1 MRKRFICKRICA
13 LASAFMIGIGS
24 ISVPSVFAEQTSVFV
39 DEFDGGN
46 NAGTTKAF
54 YSENIREILSSVSS
68 QLGDFTRATRIS
80 AGADGV
86 LIYKSEDVGAIMIR
100 GVYPQNGNFEFYYST
115 DNKEYIPIEPV
126 YGNSVMKDSTTGWY
140 GRDYF
145 FAGFPRGT
153 LYFKIVIPKE
163 GGNDLYNKQINF
175 VKIESGS
182 TTLIDDYDDTLINS
196 FDLKSADNKVFKTF
210 EGQRSKEAMHLLYS
224 LGIMDKSILNPDRF
238 SKEITRGEFASA
250 LVKLIGLSREKY
262 SDDVSYEDFS
272 DISSTTDYAYCVQIV
287 SAMGYMNKMND
298 NSFRAENPISERDA
312 LYALMCQLGYQSV
325 LSYSNVYSVASS
337 ANVAYSARG
346 GNLTVED
353 AAEMFLACLN
363 GKTAENGYNGK
374 IKPSDKTY
382 IADILNIDR
391 VEGQLDYSML
401 GSVSGSDYK
410 NSDMVEISGAVFYAE
425 NIKFHELVGRRVYA
439 YVKEENGKKNVVSFG
454 ADEDMDSF
462 TIYKDAIDESE
473 SDLTSLHY
481 TENGKDKKKGISVT
495 KLVVNGE
502 RRYDISKDVLY
513 SCDVINLY
521 DGDNDGK
528 LETAVAE
535 KYDDYYVKSIYVTDK
550 GITDAYTEKT
560 FYFDSGKYDNI
571 IFFRNGNK
579 ANFSNIT
586 ENSIVSIAKS
596 SNDKFVKVIINE
608 KSVSGTL
615 SSENFNDNEITVDK
629 EDYKISDELKALIT
643 SGTVKKPKLGDE
655 GKFYLNAVGL
665 VSAFDVV
672 STTER
677 YGYMIEAYTSE
688 ESRGKRIKVKIFS
701 DDGEIKT
708 YDTKDNL
715 TVAFGSSK
723 YNVNGS
729 EAINLLKNAEQL
741 KGENG
746 NIEGLIK
753 YKLNN
758 GVVTYIS
765 VPRSAR
771 LESEFSMDY
780 ENEASFTNGND
791 IIDLKY
797 AVNSDTKKFYI
808 PYDREDERGYQNTIT
823 TTSSYRGTT
832 YTYSIKLYDT
842 DENRVASA
850 MVLFADEYDA
860 DRTGLLWRR
869 YGMVTS
875 VKDVYDDESDDTR
888 KKMSFITQGAER
900 GYILADNL
908 KLRLGKVTDAKT
920 DFSDSVLPT
929 DLKAGDVIKFALN
942 NKGEIGKLSL
952 IYDAD
957 KKIYYKDDLTSTTDF
972 DVSTNGEITE
982 MFVEIDKI
990 YGKYMIVKTGSDTF
1004 LFDCSQA
1011 FASVYSANREIVYAA
1026 SSGDVKPGD
1035 KAIIRS
1041 QRSTLLDIMVI
1052 KEEN

>member
-54 YSENIREILSSVSS
+54 YSENIREILSATSS

-80 AGADGV
+80 ADKDGV
-86 LIYKSEDVGAIMIR
+86 LIYKSENVGAITIR

-115 DNKEYIPIEPV
+115 DNQEYIPIEPV
-126 YGNSVMKDSTTGWY
+126 YGNSVMKDSNTGWY

-182 TTLIDDYDDTLINS
+182 TTLIDDYDDALINS
-196 FDLKSADNKVFKTF
+196 FDLKSADNRVFETF
-210 EGQRSKEAMHLLYS
+210 EGQRSKEAMNLLYS
-224 LGIMDKSILNPDRF
+224 LGIMDKRVLNPDRF
-238 SKEITRGEFASA
+238 LKEITRGEFASA

-262 SDDVSYEDFS
+262 SDGLAYEDFS
-272 DISSTTDYAYCVQIV
+272 DISSTTDYAYCIQVV
-287 SAMGYMNKMND
+287 SAMGYMNKMSD

-325 LSYSNVYSVASS
+325 LSYSNVYSVARTASVDYG
-337 ANVAYSARG
+337 AKG

-353 AAEMFLACLN
+353 AAEMILACLN
-363 GKTAENGYNGK
+363 GKTAENRYNGE
-374 IKPSDKTY
+374 IKPSNKTY
-382 IADILNIDR
+382 MAEFLNIDR
-391 VEGQLDYSML
+391 ITGQLDYSML

-410 NSDMVEISGAVFYAE
+410 DSDIVEISGVVFYAE
-425 NIKFHELVGRRVYA
+425 NIKFHELLGRRVYA
-439 YVKEENGKKNVVSFG
+439 YVKDENDKKNVVSFG
-454 ADEDMDSF
+454 TDENMDSF
-462 TIYKDAIDESE
+462 TVYKDEIDDSN
-473 SDLTSLHY
+473 SDLKTLYY
-481 TENGKDKKKGISVT
+481 TKNNKDKKKSIDVT

-513 SCDVINLY
+513 SCDMINLY
-521 DGDNDGK
+521 DGDNDGR
-528 LETAVAE
+528 LETAIAE

-550 GITDAYTEKT
+550 GITDAYTGNT

-571 IFFRNGNK
+571 IFFRNGYK

-586 ENSIVSIAKS
+586 ENSVVSIAKS

-615 SSENFNDNEITVDK
+615 VSEKSNKNEIRVDK
-629 EDYKISDELKALIT
+629 EDYKISDGLKDMIE

-655 GKFYLNAVGL
+655 GKFYFNAVGL
-665 VSAFDVV
+665 ISAFDVV

-677 YGYMIEAYTSE
+677 YGYMIGVCTSK
-688 ESRGKRIKVKIFS
+688 ESWNERIKVKIFS
-701 DDGEIKT
+701 DDGEVKT
-708 YDTKDNL
+708 YDTKNNL
-715 TVAFGSSK
+715 IIAFGSSTYK
-723 YNVNGS
+723 ANGS
-729 EAINLLKNAEQL
+729 DAINLLKNAEQL
-741 KGENG
+741 KGADG

-753 YKLNN
+753 YKLSE

-780 ENEASFTNGND
+780 ENGASFTNGND

-808 PYDREDERGYQNTIT
+808 PYDRTDERGYQNTIT
-823 TTSSYRGTT
+823 TTSSYGGTA

-850 MVLFADEYDA
+850 MVLFADEFDA
-860 DRTGLLWRR
+860 DKTGLLWRR

-875 VKDVYDDESDDTR
+875 VNNVYDEESGDTR
-888 KKMSFITQGAER
+888 KAMSFITQGAER
-900 GYILADNL
+900 SYILADNL

-920 DFSDSVLPT
+920 DFSDSVLPK

-990 YGKYMIVKTGSDTF
+990 YGNYMIVKTGSDTF

-1052 KEEN
+1052 KEDN